1 MGTFHIKVVNIMVGV
16 LTVLEIYLYKKL
28 ITVPKLLFITLVSDF
43 KIWFNS
49 LSKSQA
55 LFLAMGKLQNHQK
68 EPQNIDLK
76 VSRSIT

>member
-55 LFLAMGKLQNHQK
+55 LFLAMGKLQSHQK
-68 EPQNIDLK
+68 EPHNIDLK